1 MTSLKNKLKMRVKN
15 VNTFNSCCLTFYF
28 YYYLFKDKF
37 CSLEISLDASF
48 PAITPRAE
56 LVTQYSD

>member
-48 PAITPRAE
+48 PAITPR
-56 LVTQYSD
+56 